1 MTGIKGTLS
10 KYPLYEKMWEYRM
23 IGSNASNAFSTLKD
37 SVLPSV
43 CEDYANKHPNSPL
56 YDELMGISAF
66 LDAGPGS
73 IAYREHYQAKF
84 SSPELLVQ
92 QSLSKLQEWMVAHP
106 DDMEVLCIR
115 AGIETVAKW
124 KANRTVSVGH
134 LARVMTIVTN
144 ADNFLYTYLW
154 CITAN
159 AVELWDHLGFL
170 EKEEQQKAY
179 ADAQRITLRDVLVT
193 WLFVPYPVLVA
204 YLAIFGYSSIDWFPV
219 FGFIGVPILLIV
231 LSCTLFA
238 RLLHKPLKVTLST
251 TGCLA
256 FLWGFT
262 QYEMGGRGTSFEETM
277 RRLVNGTADMY
288 SFGWYLVACLVVWI
302 LGVAAYRTVKWL
314 GSLGEVANG

>member
-1 MTGIKGTLS
+1 MAGIKGTLS
-10 KYPLYEKMWEYRM
+10 KYPLYEKMREYRM

-37 SVLPSV
+37 SVLPSA
-43 CEDYANKHPNSPL
+43 CEDYANRHPNSPF

-66 LDAGPGS
+66 LDYGPGS
-73 IAYREHYQAKF
+73 IGYKERYQAKF
-84 SSPELLVQ
+84 SSPESLVQ
-92 QSLSKLQEWMVAHP
+92 QSLSKIQEWMVAHP

-115 AGIETVAKW
+115 AGIETVAKR
-124 KANRTVSVGH
+124 KANIDVSVGH
-134 LARVMTIVTN
+134 LARIMTLVTN
-144 ADNFLYTYLW
+144 ADNFPYTYLW

-159 AVELWDHLGFL
+159 AVELWEHLSFM

-204 YLAIFGYSSIDWFPV
+204 YLAIFGYSSIDWFPI

-262 QYEMGGRGTSFEETM
+262 QYEMGGKGTSFGDAM
-277 RRLVNGTADMY
+277 YRLLNGTADMY
-288 SFGWYLVACLVVWI
+288 SFGWCLVACLVAWI
-302 LGVAAYRTVKWL
+302 VIVAVYRTVKWL
-314 GSLGEVANG
+314 CSLGGNQNG